1 MSEFIPV
8 NLPLIGEREK
18 EYVGECLDTGWVS
31 SEGPFVSRFE
41 AAFAEQVDRRH
52 AVTVCNGS
60 MALEAAVA
68 ALRLGPGDEVIAPS
82 FTIISCISA
91 IVKAGATPVLVDCD
105 AETWNMD
112 VSRIERLITPRT
124 RAIMAVHI
132 YGLPVDMDPVLEL
145 AGRHGLHVIE
155 DAAEAIGQSYR
166 GRQCGGFG
174 DISIFS
180 FYPNKLVTTGE
191 GGMIVTDD
199 DELASR
205 CRKLRNLFFT
215 AESRFVHEE
224 MGWNLRMTNMQ
235 AALGLA
241 QLERLGQ
248 HRDRKREI
256 GQRYNE
262 RFRQLEGVFLPVE
275 RTEYADNIY
284 WVYGVVLK
292 DDVPFDAVRAML
304 RLGDMQIGTRPFF
317 CPMNRQPVFRNMGL
331 FTDLSCPNAEH
342 IYNRGFYIPS
352 GLGMNDDQ
360 IERVADAVEE
370 LLA

>member
-1 MSEFIPV
+1 
-8 NLPLIGEREK
+8 
-18 EYVGECLDTGWVS
+18 
-31 SEGPFVSRFE
+31 
-41 AAFAEQVDRRH
+41 
-52 AVTVCNGS
+52 
-60 MALEAAVA
+60 
-68 ALRLGPGDEVIAPS
+68 
-82 FTIISCISA
+82 
-91 IVKAGATPVLVDCD
+91 
-105 AETWNMD
+105 
-112 VSRIERLITPRT
+112 
-124 RAIMAVHI
+124 
-132 YGLPVDMDPVLEL
+132 
-145 AGRHGLHVIE
+145 
-155 DAAEAIGQSYR
+155 
-166 GRQCGGFG
+166 
-174 DISIFS
+174 
-180 FYPNKLVTTGE
+180 
-191 GGMIVTDD
+191 MIVTDD

-256 GQRYNE
+256 GRRYNE
-262 RFRQLEGVFLPVE
+262 RFSQLEGVFLPVD

-292 DDVPFDAVRAML
+292 DDVPFDAVRAMR

-352 GLGMNDDQ
+352 GLGMDDDQ